1 MSFSCPTPH
10 SPAILAAD
18 SLTSSGTTKSPLKPL
33 KVTTNG
39 RFLHDFCDVE
49 GPRAGLTALA
59 VHPSPDGTG
68 AAIRPRHLQTGVP
81 NGLMTWHIHSEMDES
96 TPFGG
101 LEARITPRLIDALYT
116 EAMLLA
122 DEARAYF
129 DEAGRD
135 ERLTLEPFARVG
147 FACESLK
154 VTTRIMHIVAWL
166 LTQRA
171 VETGEIKAADGRR
184 PERRLGNATESDP
197 LVVEQLPPA
206 AQRLVMASS
215 DLYARIRRL
224 DEGQLNDE
232 PAVSPAR
239 VLMGRLE
246 RDLIWN
252 RGA

>member
-1 MSFSCPTPH
+1 MD
-10 SPAILAAD
+10 D
-18 SLTSSGTTKSPLKPL
+18 SL
-33 KVTTNG
+33 
-39 RFLHDFCDVE
+39 DDI
-49 GPRAGLTALA
+49 GP
-59 VHPSPDGTG
+59 
-68 AAIRPRHLQTGVP
+68 Q
-81 NGLMTWHIHSEMDES
+81 
-96 TPFGG
+96 
-101 LEARITPRLIDALYT
+101 ARITPRLIDSLYT

-129 DEAGRD
+129 DETGRD
-135 ERLTLEPFARVG
+135 ERQTLEPFVRVG

-184 PERRLGNATESDP
+184 PERRLGHASESDP

-206 AQRLVMASS
+206 AQRLVSTS
-215 DLYARIRRL
+215 IELYSRISRL
-224 DEGQLNDE
+224 DQGQIDSE
-232 PAVSPAR
+232 PMQSPAR
-239 VLMGRLE
+239 ALMGRLE